1 MTLTELNLFNKR
13 ITKRITHVNH
23 TFISCDKV
31 INKYQKKKISS
42 KRNLSKLTPYK
53 KKRLKILILNVSQS
67 VNTNYSQKEND

>member
-31 INKYQKKKISS
+31 INKYQKKK
-42 KRNLSKLTPYK
+42 KNLFKNKFIQLNPIQK
-53 KKRLKILILNVSQS
+53 KEIKNSNFERKSVS
-67 VNTNYSQKEND
+67 